1 MKNATK
7 SCSRIMFIVPI
18 LVFLLQST
26 GLSADKLNRSIYI
39 PIEIELCEHL
49 QDGVLYRGDEAIR
62 PLPGRQTFQFTYY
75 PSLHRLVPETER
87 LIVKAVDEDGELLEV
102 ELVVTSSAVY
112 IGNKC
117 VSMKLQKQMNRLRAR
132 VDVRY
137 DTVKLKIICNK
148 HCSRPESKRIA
159 DHSDP

>member
-1 MKNATK
+1 ML
-7 SCSRIMFIVPI
+7 IVPF
-18 LVFLLQST
+18 LVFFLQSASL
-26 GLSADKLNRSIYI
+26 GEDALNRSIYI

-49 QDGVLYRGDEAIR
+49 RHGVLYRGDDAIR

-87 LIVKAVDEDGELLEV
+87 LIVKAVDDDGELLEV
-102 ELVVTSSAVY
+102 EIVVTSSAVY

-117 VSMKLQKQMNRLRAR
+117 LHMKLQKQMNRLRAR

-137 DTVKLKIICNK
+137 DTVKLKIVCNK
-148 HCSRPESKRIA
+148 HCSRPEPKRIA